1 MLWQRVK
8 KEIIDLIK
16 QNFPPTKVTESDFV
30 FPPNPN
36 FGDISLP
43 CFNLAK
49 QFKKSPAEVA
59 AEIGKAIR
67 PTGLISQI
75 QYVGPY
81 LNFFLSKEK
90 VIESVLK
97 QILKEK
103 NKYGDSKI
111 LKKEKIMI
119 EYVSPNANK
128 PLHLGHLRNGFLGE
142 AVANLLEACGA
153 KVIRASLVND
163 RGAHICKSMVA
174 YKKWGKGKTPAT
186 EKIKG
191 DHFVGD
197 FYVLFN
203 QKAEENPKLQD
214 EVKAM
219 LEKWEAGD
227 KQVLALWKKM
237 TNWVLRGFEETYKR
251 IGISFD
257 KVYFES
263 KIYKEG
269 KKIILDGLKRGK
281 FIKDPTGA
289 VVAKLGKSPSISPFG
304 KGGEES
310 LPDKVL
316 LRADGTALYVT
327 QDIYLAKLK
336 FDQYKLTKSIYCIGS
351 EQDLYLKQ
359 LFKILEILGFKWAKN
374 CYHLSHGMIYLP
386 EGKMKSRAGTVVEAD
401 EFLNK
406 LEDYAMEEIK
416 TRHDFISEKELQK
429 RASQIALAALKYF
442 ILQVDPK
449 TDMHFDPKKS
459 LSFVGRTG
467 PYLQYTHAR
476 ICSILKKSPSV
487 SPFGKGGGSVRLD
500 KLKEKWEY
508 DLLLHLA
515 KFGNAL
521 EKSAVSYNPAILAD
535 YLYNLAK
542 IFSDFYRDVHVLR
555 ADKETKEARLSL
567 ISAVKIVLAKG
578 LNLLGIGPLEKM

>member
-1 MLWQRVK
+1 MWPKIK
-8 KEIIDLIK
+8 KEIIELIK
-16 QNFPPTKVTESDFV
+16 KNFPTLEIMETDFV

-36 FGDISLP
+36 LGDISLP
-43 CFNLAK
+43 CFGLAK
-49 QFKKSPAEVA
+49 QLKGSPVEVA
-59 AEIGKAIR
+59 AEIGKKIL
-67 PTGLISQI
+67 PTPKGLVRQV
-75 QYVGPY
+75 QFVGPY
-81 LNFFLSKEK
+81 LNFFLNKEK
-90 VIESVLK
+90 VIKIVLK
-97 QILKEK
+97 KILKEK
-103 NKYGDSKI
+103 KKYGNSKV
-111 LKKEKIMI
+111 LQNEKIMI

-128 PLHLGHLRNGFLGE
+128 PLHLGHLRNGFIGE
-142 AVANLLEACGA
+142 AVANLLESCGA

-174 YKKWGKGKTPAT
+174 YKYWGKGKTPST

-197 FYVLFN
+197 FYVLYA
-203 QKAEENPKLQD
+203 KKVEENKELEK
-214 EVKAM
+214 EVRKM
-219 LEKWEAGD
+219 LEKWELGD
-227 KQVLALWKKM
+227 KPTLALWKKM
-237 TNWVLRGFEETYKR
+237 TSWVLKGFEQTYKR
-251 IGISFD
+251 VGIKFD
-257 KVYFES
+257 KTYFES

-269 KKIILDGLKRGK
+269 KKIILDALKAEK
-281 FIKDPTGA
+281 FTRDATGA
-289 VVAKLGKSPSISPFG
+289 VIAKLGNG
-304 KGGEES
+304 

-336 FDQYKLTKSIYCIGS
+336 FDEYKLTKSIYCIGS

-359 LFKILEILGFKWAKN
+359 LFKILEILGYPWAKN

-386 EGKMKSRAGTVVEAD
+386 EGKMKSRVGTVVEAD

-406 LEDYAMEEIK
+406 LEDYALEEI
-416 TRHDFISEKELQK
+416 RARYDFIPDHEALK
-429 RASQIALAALKYF
+429 RAAQIALAALKFY

-459 LSFVGRTG
+459 LSFTGRTG

-476 ICSILKKSPSV
+476 ICSILKKA
-487 SPFGKGGGSVRLD
+487 GKQRARALHLD

-515 KFGNAL
+515 KFPETVKEAAL
-521 EKSAVSYNPAILAD
+521 SYNPAILAD

-542 IFSDFYRDVHVLR
+542 IFSDFYRDVHVLK
-555 ADKETKEARLSL
+555 ANEEIKKARLAL
-567 ISAVKIVLAKG
+567 LTTVKIVLEKG
-578 LNLLGIGPLEKM
+578 LRLLGIEAIEEM

>member
-1 MLWQRVK
+1 MWQKAK
-8 KEIIDLIK
+8 KEIIEQIQK
-16 QNFPPTKVTESDFV
+16 NFPNLKVTESDFV

-36 FGDISLP
+36 LGDLSLP
-43 CFNLAK
+43 CFNLVK
-49 QFKKSPAEVA
+49 QFKKSPVEVA
-59 AEIGKAIR
+59 AEIGRKIR
-67 PTGLISQI
+67 PHGLVAQI
-75 QYVGPY
+75 QFVGPY
-81 LNFFLSKEK
+81 LNFFLNKEK
-90 VIESVLK
+90 ITESVLK

-103 NKYGDSKI
+103 KKYGDSKI

-128 PLHLGHLRNGFLGE
+128 PLHLGHLRNGLIGE
-142 AVANLLEACGA
+142 AVANLLESCGA
-153 KVIRASLVND
+153 KVIRASLIND

-174 YKKWGKGKTPAT
+174 YKHWGKNKTPET

-197 FYVLFN
+197 FYVMYN
-203 QKAEENPKLQD
+203 QRVETNKNLES
-214 EVKAM
+214 EVRAT

-227 KQVLALWKKM
+227 KRVLALWKKM
-237 TNWVLRGFEETYKR
+237 TSWVLRGFEKTYKR
-251 IGISFD
+251 VGIKFD

-269 KKIILDGLKRGK
+269 KKIILDGLKHGK
-281 FIKDPTGA
+281 FIKDNTGA
-289 VVAKLGKSPSISPFG
+289 VIAKLGNG
-304 KGGEES
+304 

-359 LFKILEILGFKWAKN
+359 LFKILEILGYKWAKN
-374 CYHLSHGMIYLP
+374 LYHLSHGMIYLP
-386 EGKMKSRAGTVVEAD
+386 EGKMKSRVGTVVEAD
-401 EFLNK
+401 EFLDK
-406 LEDYAMEEIK
+406 LEDYAAEEIK
-416 TRHDFISEKELQK
+416 ARHDFLSDKELQK
-429 RASQIALAALKYF
+429 RATQIALAALKYF

-467 PYLQYTHAR
+467 PYLQYTYAR
-476 ICSILKKSPSV
+476 ICSILNKAKAMCEA
-487 SPFGKGGGSVRLD
+487 KIMADEHLD

-508 DLLLHLA
+508 NLTLQLA
-515 KFGNAL
+515 KFGETV
-521 EKSAVSYNPAILAD
+521 EKSAISYNPAILAD

-555 ADKETKEARLSL
+555 AGEDIKRARIIL
-567 ISAVKIVLAKG
+567 ISCVKLVLGKG
-578 LNLLGIGPLEKM
+578 LSLLGIETLSEM